1 MRERQGERA
10 REQERARE
18 RDERDSRKERSL
30 VNVLLTFWLQEGC
43 M

>member
-30 VNVLLTFWLQEGC
+30 VNVLLTFWLQERC